1 MKNDKHG
8 RHLHDQQKNF
18 PPFVLSVDGILNK
31 EDQVVLDTLSRLTAT
46 KTEEPISHVKGW
58 VNGQIKITDAR
69 S

>member
-1 MKNDKHG
+1 MNRYKRVQVCYLKW
-8 RHLHDQQKNF
+8 RPF